1 MILVNKNRKWN
12 IWEVGDIKHAGL
24 IWVGLQKYKFGSGAL
39 PGLMLD
45 LGLLKIDLEGV
56 FF

>member
-1 MILVNKNRKWN
+1 MPNLKSTGQNSKATTGMSHWAIIFYFR
-12 IWEVGDIKHAGL
+12 EHS
-24 IWVGLQKYKFGSGAL
+24 KFGSSAL

-45 LGLLKIDLEGV
+45 LGLLKISLEGV